1 MKQRQIVLAGGCF
14 WGTEKFLSLIPGVIE
29 TEAGYANGKTENPS
43 YEQVCYEGT
52 GHAEAVRVVY
62 DADRI
67 TLYRLLQ
74 IFFESIDPTALNR
87 QGPDVGSQYRS
98 GIYYSNEDDKQTA
111 LAALT
116 ELQKKYDK
124 RVVVEVKTVEGYSA
138 AEEYH
143 QKYLDK
149 HPYGYCHIGRIT
161 LENAKKG

>member
-1 MKQRQIVLAGGCF
+1 MNNKEIILAGGCF
-14 WGTEKFLSLIPGVIE
+14 WGTEKYMSVIPGVIE
-29 TEAGYANGKTENPS
+29 TEAGYVNGKTANPS